1 MGAVA
6 TIFSIYGRAS
16 TFLLGVAAVLFIFGL
31 LGLGASWMMATD
43 RIQAMA
49 AADGS
54 FMNGWFGEF
63 NERFGTPMRVNILSG
78 WMASIFLIAGMK
90 LVKGDSGAIFT
101 VVLSCAVS
109 TLLVSYLII
118 IPAVMKLNRSF
129 PEVHRPFV
137 TPGGKRGFQ
146 IMGSV
151 VFIYIVLGS
160 LGVLFPGTVEGVLG
174 IEYNFQDTWGL
185 SRGQVEGFTLGTIAF
200 DLVVALV
207 GFALAKNVRKSIS
220 AQSEL

>member
-1 MGAVA
+1 
-6 TIFSIYGRAS
+6 
-16 TFLLGVAAVLFIFGL
+16 
-31 LGLGASWMMATD
+31 
-43 RIQAMA
+43 
-49 AADGS
+49 
-54 FMNGWFGEF
+54 
-63 NERFGTPMRVNILSG
+63 MRVNILSG

>member
-1 MGAVA
+1 
-6 TIFSIYGRAS
+6 
-16 TFLLGVAAVLFIFGL
+16 
-31 LGLGASWMMATD
+31 
-43 RIQAMA
+43 
-49 AADGS
+49 
-54 FMNGWFGEF
+54 
-63 NERFGTPMRVNILSG
+63 
-78 WMASIFLIAGMK
+78 
-90 LVKGDSGAIFT
+90 
-101 VVLSCAVS
+101 
-109 TLLVSYLII
+109 
-118 IPAVMKLNRSF
+118 
-129 PEVHRPFV
+129 
-137 TPGGKRGFQ
+137 
-146 IMGSV
+146 MGSV